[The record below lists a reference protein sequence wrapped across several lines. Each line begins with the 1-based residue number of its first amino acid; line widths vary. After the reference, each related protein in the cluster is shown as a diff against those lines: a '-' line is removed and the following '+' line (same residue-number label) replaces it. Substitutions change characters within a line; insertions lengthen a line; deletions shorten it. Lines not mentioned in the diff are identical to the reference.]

1 MQAQFRHYKIPRALI
16 ACYQVG
22 MELNLRIR
30 ELRQAEGL
38 TLAELAEKVGVSTPH
53 LSEVE
58 RGKKNLN
65 NHLIV
70 RIANALGV
78 SPEDL
83 IAGDNRTSIGL
94 LYDQV
99 RNLSAEDQARVQ
111 AFVDALRRTSEAG

>member
-1 MQAQFRHYKIPRALI
+1 MQVKISHYQIPRALI

-30 ELRQAEGL
+30 ELRTDKGL
-38 TLAELAEKVGVSTPH
+38 TLVELAEKVGVSTPH

-65 NHLIV
+65 NHLMV
-70 RIANALGV
+70 RIAAALGV

-83 IAGDNRTSIGL
+83 IAGDDRT
-94 LYDQV
+94 
-99 RNLSAEDQARVQ
+99 
-111 AFVDALRRTSEAG
+111 